1 MTTATAER
9 ALMILDIIAASP
21 EPLGITEI
29 SRRVEVPIGTVFRSL
44 EALEKSGFIA
54 RYQAS
59 ARYVVGDA
67 SRRLHAAFLARFR
80 IRDVCMPYLRQL
92 CFATGETVSLI
103 VPFGDNGIRL
113 AALTGAHEIVNS
125 RPIGEIAP
133 LTKTLGGRAILA
145 FRTNMARS
153 TPPVATRNSRST
165 TETPAAIRARGFAIE
180 ETAFAP
186 GMAAIAFPIRSH
198 EKVAGAVSI
207 EGAVFDLKRREPVV
221 DTTRAGDVVAQIERL
236 ARSNPSLFTHPYEHL
251 TLKSS

>member
-21 EPLGITEI
+21 EPLGVTEI
-29 SRRVEVPIGTVFRSL
+29 SRRIGEPIGTVFRSL
-44 EALEKSGFIA
+44 EALEKSGYIA

-59 ARYVVGDA
+59 ARYIVGDA
-67 SRRLHAAFLARFR
+67 SRRLRAAFLARFR

-133 LTKTLGGRAILA
+133 LTNTLGGRVILA
-145 FRTNMARS
+145 FRASTARVPPSVAPRNVRS
-153 TPPVATRNSRST
+153 TIES
-165 TETPAAIRARGFAIE
+165 PAAIRARGFAIE
-180 ETAFAP
+180 EMAFAP
-186 GMAAIAFPIRSH
+186 GMAAIAFPIRSP

-207 EGAVFDLKRREPVV
+207 EGAVFDLKRRKPVV
-221 DTTRAGDVVAQIERL
+221 AIARAGDVVAQIERL
-236 ARSNPSLFTHPYEHL
+236 ARSNPSLFNHPYEHL
-251 TLKSS
+251 AFKSS